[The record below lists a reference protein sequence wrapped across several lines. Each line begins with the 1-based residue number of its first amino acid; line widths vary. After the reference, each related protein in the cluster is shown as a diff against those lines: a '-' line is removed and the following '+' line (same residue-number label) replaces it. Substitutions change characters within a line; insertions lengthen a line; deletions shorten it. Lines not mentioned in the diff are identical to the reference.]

1 MTDDQN
7 PNSDKSKTLTGVE
20 LAEVYKGYIEKYDI
34 VSIEDP
40 FDQDDWEAWTAFNT
54 STKVQVVGDDLTVT
68 NPLRIKTAVEKK
80 ACNALLLK
88 VGLTWVR
95 NAESLDQPDRYH
107 LRVYPGVSFLANLV
121 VGSC

>member
-1 MTDDQN
+1 SSEFYKDGKYDLDFKN

-54 STKVQVVGDDLTVT
+54 STKVQ
-68 NPLRIKTAVEKK
+68 
-80 ACNALLLK
+80 
-88 VGLTWVR
+88 
-95 NAESLDQPDRYH
+95 
-107 LRVYPGVSFLANLV
+107 
-121 VGSC
+121 